1 MNNRWLTT
9 FFVTFLWLVGS
20 AVGVKAN
27 PSAEN
32 SCPTPILERLTKH
45 KVVAGET
52 LESIANQ
59 YNLIPATLLSLNP
72 NLRRGAVSIGKEIL
86 VPPVNGILV
95 RVPAGSNWK
104 DVAQAYGIRADLLF
118 ELNGCQNQ
126 PQQVFLPGI
135 NWSAQGNSAADT
147 YVGFAAYPLPSVAPT
162 GLSYGWYQN
171 SGSEQGIFH
180 PGIDLLAEVGTPVL
194 SVEVGTVA
202 FASQQDVYGN
212 LVVINH
218 PGGRQT
224 RYAHL
229 NSLSVREGQ
238 QVQPGDALGIVGST
252 GAPDL
257 EQPHLHFEVRYN
269 SPLGW
274 VAQDPEL
281 HFTNKPTAQR

>member
-9 FFVTFLWLVGS
+9 FLVAFLWLAGS
-20 AVGVKAN
+20 AIGAKAN
-27 PSAEN
+27 PNAEN
-32 SCPTPILERLTKH
+32 SCPQPILERLTKH

-72 NLRRGAVSIGKEIL
+72 NLRGGAVSIGKEIL

-95 RVPAGSNWK
+95 RVPTGSSWK
-104 DVAQAYGIRADLLF
+104 DVAQAYGVRADLLF

-135 NWSAQGNSAADT
+135 NWSAQGNAAADT
-147 YVGFAAYPLPSVAPT
+147 YIGFAAYPLPSVAPT
-162 GLSYGWYQN
+162 GLSYGWYHN

-180 PGIDLLAEVGTPVL
+180 PGIDLLAEAGTPVL

-238 QVQPGDALGIVGST
+238 QVQPGDALGVVGST